1 MLQRCRSECV
11 LWPQPGWVNEGDT
24 CWRYL
29 LGVSVWW
36 PQASFFPHF
45 SANPPSLEK
54 QYIFRLELT
63 FDLHRG
69 LAVTHPGFLG
79 VWWRVWW
86 LYMESPA
93 EWIDRTFSRCSV
105 WSLSTCLW
113 PLGLPWLWMRQ
124 QQSVARRPRSG
135 THSADEPLW
144 TWVWPLCV
152 STAAFLKTF
161 LWKEMKCYCD

>member
-1 MLQRCRSECV
+1 MCSLTWTWLSQRGRH
-11 LWPQPGWVNEGDT
+11 
-24 CWRYL
+24 L

-36 PQASFFPHF
+36 AQASLF
-45 SANPPSLEK
+45 STFLCTPTKFGKAIHLPP
-54 QYIFRLELT
+54 
-63 FDLHRG
+63 
-69 LAVTHPGFLG
+69 G
-79 VWWRVWW
+79 VNLWPAQRFSCDPPWLFGRAWWKVWW

-124 QQSVARRPRSG
+124 QQSVVRRPRSG

-144 TWVWPLCV
+144 TWVWPLCA